1 MHLTFQ
7 NVGWKLFLVFNKIK
21 NMRKLKISGYTR
33 GSIFDLVLSIIM
45 ISGST
50 FVIISENPF
59 LVKVLSVSILIA
71 GIASLINDVYPKVES
86 SP

>member
-1 MHLTFQ
+1 
-7 NVGWKLFLVFNKIK
+7 
-21 NMRKLKISGYTR
+21 MRKLKISGYTR